1 MARAIHREPAHCI
14 ICTKDIPQ
22 DRNIKGSVTCSAECA
37 EKRRKAQRTLQDDR
51 ECRYCSRPASRE
63 EREAYKR
70 FRALERKRPDLL
82 YPEGWAQFKAECEA
96 QVGGIEPTPQ
106 AFARALADR
115 AEAKESESEVTQ

>member
-51 ECRYCSRPASRE
+51 ECRYCSRPASRS
-63 EREAYKR
+63 AVTSTKV
-70 FRALERKRPDLL
+70 ATAPLSWV
-82 YPEGWAQFKAECEA
+82 EGTA
-96 QVGGIEPTPQ
+96 
-106 AFARALADR
+106 
-115 AEAKESESEVTQ
+115 